1 MLSQLLDVQ
10 EILQP
15 GSESLSLI
23 THTVDHIVSKQFASG
38 NFPSEYYDEDEDVLI
53 QWDHGSPGVQGMLAK
68 ASIVLNNSTYLDSA
82 KLAADCTWERGLVT
96 KGLMLCHGIMGNT
109 YMQIYVYKLTGDL
122 KYIDRALKFQEFVA
136 STPDLFEVG
145 KMRVP
150 TPNPYSMYTGSYESA
165 IMLWADLLA
174 VVDDD
179 FTHLT
184 MPGYEPSI

>member
-1 MLSQLLDVQ
+1 
-10 EILQP
+10 
-15 GSESLSLI
+15 
-23 THTVDHIVSKQFASG
+23 
-38 NFPSEYYDEDEDVLI
+38 
-53 QWDHGSPGVQGMLAK
+53 
-68 ASIVLNNSTYLDSA
+68 
-82 KLAADCTWERGLVT
+82 
-96 KGLMLCHGIMGNT
+96 
-109 YMQIYVYKLTGDL
+109 MQIYVYKLTGDL
-122 KYIDRALKFQEFVA
+122 KYIDRALKYQEFVA

-174 VVDDD
+174 VIDDD